1 MKIII
6 TVVILIVVGLC
17 AVASVVLN
25 MPRCP
30 KCGSELH
37 KIGDKYVCDHC
48 KEMF

>member
-6 TVVILIVVGLC
+6 TIVILIVVGLC

-48 KEMF
+48 KKMF